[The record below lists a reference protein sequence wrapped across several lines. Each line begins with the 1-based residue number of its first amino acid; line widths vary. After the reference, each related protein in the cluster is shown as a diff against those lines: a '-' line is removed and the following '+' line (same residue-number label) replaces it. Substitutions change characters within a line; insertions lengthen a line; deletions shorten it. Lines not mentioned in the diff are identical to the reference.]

1 MKDIV
6 AEGLAAGWQH
16 ISAST
21 LADRQVLEAD
31 VVIIGTGA
39 GGATTAE
46 ILSQHGLKVLMVEE
60 GKLRYQKDFKMNE
73 LEAFST
79 LYQEGT
85 ARKTADG
92 AIAIYQ
98 GRSVGGSTT
107 VNWTSTFRTPDPTL
121 EHWQQAHAVKGCSPQ
136 EMAPWFEER
145 ERALSMSPW
154 LVPPNNNNSVLK
166 TGCDRLGWSSATMIR
181 NVKGCWNLGYCG
193 FGCPVNAKQSMLVTS
208 IPRALDAD
216 AVLLSCARAERFV
229 WRGDQVH
236 ELLCTALDSN
246 AQFTSNKQIRLRA
259 RHFVLAAG
267 AIGSPA
273 VLLRSHAPDPHGT
286 LGTRTFLHP
295 VNSST
300 ATMPEPVR
308 GYEGA
313 PQSIYSDHFLWQYGV
328 AGKAGFKLEVAP
340 VFPGGLAAQETLY
353 GNALNARMNRLSHTQ
368 SMIALMRDG
377 FHEESPGGSVS
388 LRADGSPVLDYT
400 ITDYLWRGLREAY
413 GRMAEAQFAAGAQ
426 EVALVHHDAKPVRSW
441 QEAKRMLA
449 DLPMKPLRAAI
460 FSAHVMG
467 GCAMGADPR
476 HSVVNNQGTHHQLE
490 NLSVIDGS
498 CFPTS
503 IGANPQLSI
512 YGLAAKQAHQL
523 AARLAL

>member
-1 MKDIV
+1 MNDPI
-6 AEGLAAGWQH
+6 ADGLAAGWKH
-16 ISAST
+16 VAAHT
-21 LADRQVLEAD
+21 LADQQVLEAD
-31 VVIIGTGA
+31 VAIIGTGA
-39 GGATTAE
+39 GGATAAE
-46 ILSQHGLKVLMVEE
+46 ILSARGLNVILLEE
-60 GKLRYQKDFKMNE
+60 GKLRHQKDFRMDE

-107 VNWTSTFRTPDPTL
+107 VNWTSTFRTPAPTL
-121 EHWQQAHAVKGCSPQ
+121 QHWQSVHGVAGVSPD
-136 EMAPWFEER
+136 EMAPWFAER
-145 ERALSMSPW
+145 EAALSMSEW
-154 LVPPNNNNSVLK
+154 LVPPNNNNAALK

-208 IPRALDAD
+208 IPKALNAG
-216 AVLLSCARAERFV
+216 ATLLSCARAERFI
-229 WRGDQVH
+229 WRGDTAQ
-236 ELLCTALDSN
+236 ELLCTAMDAEARFATPQHLR
-246 AQFTSNKQIRLRA
+246 IRA

-273 VLLRSHAPDPHGT
+273 VLLRSDAPNPHAT
-286 LGTRTFLHP
+286 LGKRTFLHP

-313 PQSIYSDHFLWQYGV
+313 PQSVYSDEFLWQDGV
-328 AGKAGFKLEVAP
+328 AGQAGFKLEVAP
-340 VFPGGLAAQETLY
+340 VFPGGLAAQETMY
-353 GNALNARMNRLSHTQ
+353 GNNLNARMDKLAHTQ
-368 SMIALMRDG
+368 SMIALIRDG
-377 FHEESPGGSVS
+377 FHEESPGGTVS
-388 LRADGSPVLDYT
+388 LRDDGSPVLDYE

-413 GRMAEAQFAAGAQ
+413 ARMAEVQFAAGAT
-426 EVALVHHDAKPVRSW
+426 EVALVHHDAKPARSW
-441 QEAKRMLA
+441 QEAKNMLA
-449 DLPMKPLRAAI
+449 ELPMKPLRAAI

-467 GCAMGADPR
+467 GCAMGGDPR
-476 HSVVNNQGTHHQLE
+476 TSVVNHEGRHHQLT
-490 NLSVIDGS
+490 NLSVMDGS

-512 YGLAAKQAHQL
+512 YGLAAKLATMLADQL
-523 AARLAL
+523 AA